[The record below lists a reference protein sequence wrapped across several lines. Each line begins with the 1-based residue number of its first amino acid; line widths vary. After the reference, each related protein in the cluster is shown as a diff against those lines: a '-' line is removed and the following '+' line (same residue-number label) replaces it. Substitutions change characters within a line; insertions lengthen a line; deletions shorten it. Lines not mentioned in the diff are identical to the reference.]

1 MDGYDVEFWTLIYR
15 QIIKQVVSMSHIA
28 QHGSEMPNMACMSVL
43 DTGVPIS
50 SNTNI
55 TGHEVVCSGTLGTLG
70 QRGAVKSELKSL

>member
-1 MDGYDVEFWTLIYR
+1 MSHL
-15 QIIKQVVSMSHIA
+15 SHIA
-28 QHGSEMPNMACMSVL
+28 QHGQTSPNIAYMSVL